1 MTSLL
6 TLLITNF
13 VGNMHGKRAN
23 LGPGVTRKQSKPN
36 FPKINISYPVIRTRG
51 VRIRGQEMFAF
62 QKKLA
67 CIAFL

>member
-1 MTSLL
+1 MVKGRISDRVLQENKASQ
-6 TLLITNF
+6 IF
-13 VGNMHGKRAN
+13 R
-23 LGPGVTRKQSKPN
+23 
-36 FPKINISYPVIRTRG
+36 KINISYPVIRTRG